1 MKILVTGG
9 AGFIGSHVV
18 EKLIADGHTPIVID
32 NLSAGR
38 RENLPAGVELHEVDI
53 RSAEAAALV
62 IGTKPDA
69 IIHLAA
75 HIDLRRSVA
84 EPVFDADVNVLGTV
98 RLLHAAV
105 EAGCPQFVLA
115 SSAAVYGFAPATPT
129 PEDHPTVPVT
139 PYGAAKLS
147 DEHYV
152 GVFRELHG
160 LRGAVLRFANVYG
173 PRQGGQGGQGE
184 GGVISVFASELAA
197 DRPCRLYGDGGAT
210 RDFTYVTDIAEAVV
224 RAATEGWDGTWNLGT
239 TRETSVTQLIE
250 MMSAI
255 AGSDA
260 EPDRQLPV
268 PKETRRSALIVTKI
282 AADHGWHPAVTLEE
296 GLKRTYEWFAQH

>member
-18 EKLIADGHTPIVID
+18 ERLIADGHTPIVID

-38 RENLPAGVELHEVDI
+38 RENLPAGVELHEVDV

-62 IGTKPDA
+62 IGLKPDTL
-69 IIHLAA
+69 IHLAA

-129 PEDHPTVPVT
+129 PEDHPTMPVT

-173 PRQGGQGGQGE
+173 PRQGGKGE
-184 GGVISVFASELAA
+184 GGVISVFASSLAA
-197 DRPCRLYGDGGAT
+197 GGSCRLYGDGGAT
-210 RDFTYVTDIAEAVV
+210 RDFTYVGDIAAAVT

-239 TRETSVTQLIE
+239 TRETSVAELIT
-250 MMSAI
+250 MVSAI

-260 EPDRQLPV
+260 EPDCLPPV
-268 PKETRRSALIVTKI
+268 PKETRRSALIHDKVTKEHDWYPEV
-282 AADHGWHPAVTLEE
+282 ALEE
-296 GLKRTYEWFAQH
+296 GLKRTYEWFAKYAQ